1 MCVDGH
7 GEARQCG
14 AGGAGLVPW
23 AGLLQLWRGSQQL
36 TCPLAPAAA
45 QHTRPL
51 SSSLYHGNTS
61 QPPATSSLAHSIIV
75 CSAEADQIPASL

>member
-36 TCPLAPAAA
+36 TCPLAPA
-45 QHTRPL
+45 
-51 SSSLYHGNTS
+51 
-61 QPPATSSLAHSIIV
+61 
-75 CSAEADQIPASL
+75 PASTHGLCAPAFIMEIHPSHQQPGP

>member
-1 MCVDGH
+1 MLANNIFSVLRIRSIAMCVDGH

-36 TCPLAPAAA
+36 TCPLHLHQPA
-45 QHTRPL
+45 HTAFVLQPL
-51 SSSLYHGNTS
+51 SWKYI
-61 QPPATSSLAHSIIV
+61 PATSH
-75 CSAEADQIPASL
+75 QQPGP

>member
-36 TCPLAPAAA
+36 TCPLASHLHQPA
-45 QHTRPL
+45 HTAFVHQPL
-51 SSSLYHGNTS
+51 SWKYI
-61 QPPATSSLAHSIIV
+61 PATSSLAHSIIV